1 MSGKKN
7 NRQRQRRQQ
16 AAREARARA
25 LASRQRQEKKKRTA
39 AVVGVLFLAAILLL
53 AIALNKSDSGT
64 KVSTSSSTTT
74 PPSTDITPPTEPGAQ
89 SAAGKP
95 CVAMAGPPPT
105 GAPAVPVK
113 AGPPPTKL
121 VIEDLKPGTGAEVPK
136 GATVTVNYIGVSCS
150 SGATFDFSYGKQPA
164 TFPLSNVIPGWQEG
178 IPGMKVGGQ
187 RLLGIP
193 SEMAYGPSGR
203 PPQILGDEALWFV
216 IDLIETKAA

>member
-25 LASRQRQEKKKRTA
+25 LAARQRQEKKKRTA
-39 AVVGVLFLAAILLL
+39 LVFVVLGLAAVILL
-53 AIALNKSDSGT
+53 AIALNTGGDKGT
-64 KVSTSSSTTT
+64 KVASTTSTTKADAET
-74 PPSTDITPPTEPGAQ
+74 PTSEAATPSV
-89 SAAGKP
+89 AGKP
-95 CVAMAGPPPT
+95 CVPVSGSLPP

-113 AGPPPTKL
+113 TGPPPAKL
-121 VIEDLKPGTGAEVPK
+121 VVEDIKPGTGAEVPK

-150 SGATFDFSYGKQPA
+150 SGAVFDFSYGKQPA
-164 TFPLSNVIPGWQEG
+164 TFPLANVIPGWQEG

-193 SEMAYGPSGR
+193 SAMAYGPSGR
-203 PPQILGDEALWFV
+203 PPTILGDESLWFV
-216 IDLIETKAA
+216 IDLIDVKAA